1 MKELLIY
8 LRMKIPMSMDAS
20 ASAYQIMSYFT
31 FNEKFALATNLFRDI
46 VHTSEELHD
55 FDNSLFF
62 RRVQRSSSYLI
73 R

>member
-1 MKELLIY
+1 MN
-8 LRMKIPMSMDAS
+8 MDAS

-31 FNEKFALATNLFRDI
+31 FNEKFAVATNLLRDI

-55 FDNSLFF
+55 FYNSLLV
-62 RRVQRSSSYLI
+62 RKKSSKIIILPSSSYLI